1 MKIIVKKDSPTE
13 KNDLA
18 KCNFDYTNQSDFL
31 SVREKKSVKGLKRL
45 VIMAI

>member
-18 KCNFDYTNQSDFL
+18 KCNFDYTNQSDSYL
-31 SVREKKSVKGLKRL
+31 LERKRVLK
-45 VIMAI
+45 A

>member
-1 MKIIVKKDSPTE
+1 MKIIVKKDSRTE

-31 SVREKKSVKGLKRL
+31 SVREKGLKGLKRL
-45 VIMAI
+45 LVMAI